1 VDGAGNVYIGDAH
14 AVNSS
19 GYPNLVEEVSAATG
33 EIVVI
38 AGGGTATAAT
48 TPQPATNVAINGINS
63 LTTDV
68 AGNLYI
74 SDFFNNLVEKVAPN
88 GQIVVVAG
96 GGSVPVSTTPQAAT
110 SAQLNGP
117 TGMVIDASGNL
128 YISDQNIGV
137 IEKMNSAGQIVS
149 VAGGGGAAPST
160 TPQPGRSVALNNPAG
175 LAVDGAGDLYI
186 ADFSNQLVE
195 QLNLA
200 GQLVV
205 VAGGGSTIP
214 SSISQSANAAQL
226 GLIQGVEVD
235 GAGNLYIADGQ
246 NIGGGDNM
254 VEKVNAAGMTLNF
267 PFTNVGSSSVPQSL
281 VLTNIGNQSLN
292 LSSVS
297 ATTDFP
303 LQTTG
308 TCTLSPTSGQTLAS
322 GGNCSVAYLFQP
334 TMGGVL
340 NEAATLTDNNLNA
353 ANAQQALSFTG
364 TGIGGTNPQLA
375 SISPSSGAGGT
386 SVTLTGTSLSGA
398 TQVTFG
404 ASAVRP
410 SSSTSTSVTA
420 TAPAGSGTVSVTVT
434 TPNGT
439 SNGESFTYTS
449 TPAAT
454 PTFSPSAGTYT
465 SAQTVTISSATSGAT
480 IYYTTD
486 GSTPTT
492 SSSVYSVPISVSATE
507 TVKALAVESGY
518 TNSVIG
524 SAAYSIGIG
533 GHLVRD
539 YFTGSGALSSSW
551 TNTAATAETY
561 VPAAQVSGTAVPSV
575 SGQRSLATYTGT
587 TFAAD
592 QYAQAAFVTHSSA
605 GGSTGPCVHMSTTGN
620 GYCYLGDWGIVYLL
634 TNGTGSNGVISG
646 CPIPASGDT
655 IQLSVVG
662 TTFTCTDVTTGA
674 HASATDSTYAP
685 GNPGMLL
692 DQRNSTIYALA
703 HFQAD

>member
-1 VDGAGNVYIGDAH
+1 
-14 AVNSS
+14 
-19 GYPNLVEEVSAATG
+19 
-33 EIVVI
+33 VVI

-404 ASAVRP
+404 ASAVSP

-575 SGQRSLATYTGT
+575 SGQHSLATYTGT

-674 HASATDSTYAP
+674 HASATDSTYAT